1 VDNQPQFGLA
11 QGEAEVATD
20 LLAGLLIEQKNER
33 EEPST
38 LPAKVW
44 AVMAVTSLLTFTTL
58 TTGYQLLFPHQLFA

>member
-1 VDNQPQFGLA
+1 MDSKPQLGLA
-11 QGEAEVATD
+11 QSDAEVPTD
-20 LLAGLLIEQKNER
+20 LLAGLLVEQKNEQ
-33 EEPST
+33 EEPSA